1 MATKKKKKKQLNN
14 YSEVYGV
21 IFILVGILLFLPLVI
36 KAESTT
42 RFIAPVLLGVFGL
55 FAYLVPFVF
64 IAIGILKISLK
75 KLEMTFGR
83 TILAVL
89 CVLSAMG
96 IIHLCFASAGNIGIS
111 DHADSFSQAI
121 VQGYYAGQQH
131 VGLGAISAA
140 FTYPVTSFASFWGA
154 VAIFI
159 AIILIAAIVL
169 FNLSLKN
176 CSEKVGKKV
185 KQGIDE
191 AGVIIKEHAQEIK
204 QKREEKKNY
213 NYDLED
219 QAPEIEPE
227 KEKEYNDFD
236 FDITEEEQDEDLV
249 IESVKPRRKPSV
261 KTEAEIEAELNED
274 EAEEAL
280 EVKETVKPKKQ
291 GYVYPPTS
299 LISPP
304 ANAKGAANIDRS
316 AQISMMESTLKSFG
330 INAWV
335 ENITVGPAVTRY
347 ELSIERGTRVSKIL
361 NLADDIALSMA
372 AVGVRIEAPIP
383 GKSAIGIEIPNE
395 SVSMV
400 TLREVLESQEFKKH
414 SSPVAVALGKD
425 ITGAPIIADL
435 SVMPHLLIAGQTG
448 AGKSV
453 CINTIITSILFRS
466 SPDDVRLILVDPKK
480 VELNV
485 YNNIPHLLTP
495 VVTDPKK
502 AAGALQFVVREMEK
516 RYETFAKSKVKDIIR
531 YNEVAIENGE
541 KPMPRYVVIVDE
553 LNDLM
558 LVARGEVEDSVMRI
572 AQLARAAGIYL
583 ILATQRP
590 SVNVITGVIKAN
602 IPTRIAFAV
611 ASGIDSKTIL
621 DATGA
626 EKLVGKGDMLYHL
639 NGKSKPT
646 RVQGAFIGEQDIEKV
661 VDFIKSTNLKA
672 DFIGE
677 EQLIMRE
684 IKPSHADNA
693 IGRSDDDDSGED
705 ELFPAAVEYAIE
717 CGNISI
723 SAIQRRFKVGYSRA
737 GRLIDTMEQKG
748 VVEASQGAKA
758 RQVLMTREQFWAM
771 YDERIE

>member
-1 MATKKKKKKQLNN
+1 MAAKRKNKKKNKG

-36 KAESTT
+36 KEESITKI
-42 RFIAPVLLGVFGL
+42 IAPVLLGVFGL
-55 FAYLVPFVF
+55 CAYLVPFVF
-64 IAIGILKISLK
+64 IAIGILKIALK
-75 KLEMTFGR
+75 KLEAATGK
-83 TILAVL
+83 IVLSVL

-111 DHADSFSQAI
+111 DHAETFRQAI
-121 VQGYYAGQQH
+121 IQGYVAGQDH
-131 VGLGAISAA
+131 IGLGAISAA
-140 FTYPVTSFASFWGA
+140 FTYPITLLVSFWGA
-154 VAIFI
+154 VAVFI

-169 FNLSLKN
+169 FNLSLKS
-176 CSEKVGKKV
+176 CGEKVGKKV

-191 AGVIIKEHAQEIK
+191 AGVMIKERAEIRK
-204 QKREEKKNY
+204 QHREEKKNY
-213 NYDLED
+213 DYDLEKP
-219 QAPEIEPE
+219 AEEEPE
-227 KEKEYNDFD
+227 KEEEHDDFD
-236 FDITEEEQDEDLV
+236 FDLGQDEPADDNLV
-249 IESVKPRRKPSV
+249 IESVKPRKKRAV
-261 KTEAEIEAELNED
+261 KSEAEIEAELNAQD
-274 EAEEAL
+274 QEE
-280 EVKETVKPKKQ
+280 EIEFKEPVRPKKQ
-291 GYVYPPTS
+291 GYVHPPTS

-304 ANAKGAANIDRS
+304 AVNRASANVDRS
-316 AQISMMESTLKSFG
+316 EQIQMMESTLKSFG

-414 SSPVAVALGKD
+414 TSPVAVALGKD
-425 ITGAPIIADL
+425 ITGAPVIADL
-435 SVMPHLLIAGQTG
+435 SAMPHLLIAGQTG

-466 SPDDVRLILVDPKK
+466 SPEEVRMILVDPKK

-485 YNNIPHLLTP
+485 YDNIPHLLTP

-516 RYETFAKSKVKDIIR
+516 RYETFSKNKVKDIVR
-531 YNEVAIENGE
+531 YNEVAIEKGE

-639 NGKSKPT
+639 NGKNKPT

-661 VDFIKSTNLKA
+661 VDFIKSTNVKA
-672 DFIGE
+672 EFIGE

-693 IGRSDDDDSGED
+693 IGRSDEDDSGED

-717 CGNISI
+717 CGSISI